1 MKKFLK
7 INMVISYL
15 RYVRSIMYWSSEEGL
30 GLDLISNARL
40 ANRFQQILRNFN
52 FIDITHKSQE
62 MLMSSSKSD
71 QCQMHSR
78 KPSIQ
83 QSIPKNFNLL
93 MSRSFP
99 SRATCL
105 SSSKS
110 QKTQTLGSESG
121 VESKDLCMHVQI

>member
-71 QCQMHSR
+71 QC
-78 KPSIQ
+78 
-83 QSIPKNFNLL
+83 
-93 MSRSFP
+93 
-99 SRATCL
+99 
-105 SSSKS
+105 
-110 QKTQTLGSESG
+110 
-121 VESKDLCMHVQI
+121 